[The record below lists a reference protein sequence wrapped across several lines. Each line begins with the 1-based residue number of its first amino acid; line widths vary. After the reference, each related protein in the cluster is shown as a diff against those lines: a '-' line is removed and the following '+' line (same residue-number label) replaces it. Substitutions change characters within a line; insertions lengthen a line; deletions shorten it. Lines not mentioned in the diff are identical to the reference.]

1 MSTEHT
7 SNTAIPA
14 DQAPPATAALDQVA
28 QDPMA
33 NIPAGL
39 QKFMNQAETV
49 SPCLLPLALR
59 ADYRILVVHE
69 QGRGDRQAIHRC
81 RSSQDRRN
89 HPPDPGTSLP
99 SHSLHIPR

>member
-7 SNTAIPA
+7 NNTAIPA

-49 SPCLLPLALR
+49 SPCLLSATLR
-59 ADYRILVVHE
+59 ANTRFAAVHE
-69 QGRGDRQAIHRC
+69 QGRGDCQTIHFC
-81 RSSQDRRN
+81 RGTQD
-89 HPPDPGTSLP
+89 
-99 SHSLHIPR
+99 

>member
-7 SNTAIPA
+7 NNTAIPA

-49 SPCLLPLALR
+49 SPCLLSPTLHTNTRFA
-59 ADYRILVVHE
+59 AVHE
-69 QGRGDRQAIHRC
+69 QGRGDRQTVYLC
-81 RSSQDRRN
+81 RGTQD
-89 HPPDPGTSLP
+89 
-99 SHSLHIPR
+99 